1 MRPGGGQGFSS
12 LGFGVLLRFG
22 ELGRV
27 GGVGLTLGLGDR
39 RLLGR
44 VGVRVRV
51 GDRAVGVFLHGLAA
65 DGAAGGQAEFAGVHI
80 PKIEACCVGESA
92 GEDGVGEEALA
103 VGEAAEAPVS
113 VCFLVVGDAPVAA
126 ADVDAL
132 GGVLV
137 FGLVVHVDALAGFE
151 VRVSA
156 GGVHDLVDAVD
167 EVLHVRAGAAGG
179 AVPCAGVGD
188 EFVEGLLL
196 GGEALRV
203 GLPDVAE
210 GDLGVGEAAG

>member
-1 MRPGGGQGFSS
+1 M
-12 LGFGVLLRFG
+12 
-22 ELGRV
+22 
-27 GGVGLTLGLGDR
+27 
-39 RLLGR
+39 
-44 VGVRVRV
+44 
-51 GDRAVGVFLHGLAA
+51 
-65 DGAAGGQAEFAGVHI
+65 
-80 PKIEACCVGESA
+80 
-92 GEDGVGEEALA
+92 
-103 VGEAAEAPVS
+103 
-113 VCFLVVGDAPVAA
+113 VGDAPVAA

-132 GGVLV
+132 GGILV
-137 FGLVVHVDALAGFE
+137 FWFVVHVDALAGFE